1 MYGRVGNTQ
10 QQIMEEHSMKSF
22 KKVLGLGLAVAA
34 LGVLAACGSGAAGAA
49 EETTTVSIGLTAANI
64 THWELVRDNL
74 AEEGINLELVQFT
87 DWVTPNTALAHG
99 DIDLNAFQTISF
111 LDNFNLENNEDL
123 VPIGNTIIM
132 PMGIFSDR
140 IEDLA
145 DLPDGA
151 TVSIANDPTN
161 GGRGLLLLQ
170 SAGLITVDPAA
181 GWQPAI
187 QDIIDNPHNINIVE
201 LEAQQL
207 ARSLQ
212 DVDIAVING
221 VLALEAGIHPNT
233 DSIFLEPVD
242 LESPFVNVIAT
253 RSENANNPAF
263 QAVVDAF
270 QTREVAELILEVFD
284 NTQFPVFDY

>member
-1 MYGRVGNTQ
+1 
-10 QQIMEEHSMKSF
+10 MKGI
-22 KKVLGLGLAVAA
+22 KKALGLGLAVAA
-34 LGVLAACGSGAAGAA
+34 LGVLAACGSGAAGAE

-111 LDNFNLENNEDL
+111 LDNFNLENDEDL